1 VVEGWSNKG
10 QGFRSSLNVSSL
22 HRIESMTDLPV
33 TVAILFE
40 HTMEEFQFCW
50 ETSLVAG
57 CSSCVPWW
65 IEQNAYWSGGG
76 VTQY

>member
-1 VVEGWSNKG
+1 
-10 QGFRSSLNVSSL
+10 
-22 HRIESMTDLPV
+22 MTDLPV